1 MERFAPDSAV
11 IPWGFE
17 TDDFKIRMLTIHDLV
32 KDYDAVM
39 SSIDHLKGT
48 FGPSDPWPPD
58 NLTLEQDLI
67 DLGWHQAEFQMRNSF
82 AYTVMNLDESRSLG
96 CVYVNPSE
104 KAGYDTNVILWVR
117 QSEIRTGLDEKLF
130 SAVRIWLS
138 EEWWFT
144 MVAFPGRKLSWQE
157 WESLPDK

>member
-1 MERFAPDSAV
+1 MERFAPDSAA

-17 TDDFKIRMLTIHDLV
+17 TEDFKIRMLTIHDLV

-39 SSIDHLKGT
+39 SSIDHLKGA
-48 FGPSDPWPPD
+48 FGPSDPWPLD
-58 NLTLEQDLI
+58 DLTLEQDLI

-82 AYTVMNLDESRSLG
+82 AYTVMNLDESRCLG

-104 KAGYDTNVILWVR
+104 KVSYDANVILWVR
-117 QSEIRTGLDEKLF
+117 QGEIRTGLDEKLF
-130 SAVRIWLS
+130 SAVRIWLQQ
-138 EEWWFT
+138 EWWFT
-144 MVAFPGRKLSWQE
+144 TVAFPGRKLSWQE